1 MENNS
6 FEEKMKKLN
15 EIVEKLSDESVSLN
29 DSLNLYVEGKELI
42 KELFKY
48 INEAKEKVQE
58 ICNLI
63 PAMDKEIDYRPGQT
77 RFSKDQ
83 TTIVFKNGSYFD
95 NIAARETSRGK
106 RRHGGVIEECV
117 GVDGDILSQVI
128 IPTMNISRMC
138 MDGTT

>member
-48 INEAKEKVQE
+48 INESKEKVQE
-58 ICNLI
+58 I
-63 PAMDKEIDYRPGQT
+63 DKNTD
-77 RFSKDQ
+77 
-83 TTIVFKNGSYFD
+83 
-95 NIAARETSRGK
+95 
-106 RRHGGVIEECV
+106 
-117 GVDGDILSQVI
+117 
-128 IPTMNISRMC
+128 
-138 MDGTT
+138 

>member
-42 KELFKY
+42 KELFMY

-58 ICNLI
+58 I
-63 PAMDKEIDYRPGQT
+63 DKNT
-77 RFSKDQ
+77 
-83 TTIVFKNGSYFD
+83 N
-95 NIAARETSRGK
+95 
-106 RRHGGVIEECV
+106 
-117 GVDGDILSQVI
+117 
-128 IPTMNISRMC
+128 
-138 MDGTT
+138 

>member
-42 KELFKY
+42 KELFKC

-58 ICNLI
+58 I
-63 PAMDKEIDYRPGQT
+63 DKNTD
-77 RFSKDQ
+77 
-83 TTIVFKNGSYFD
+83 
-95 NIAARETSRGK
+95 
-106 RRHGGVIEECV
+106 
-117 GVDGDILSQVI
+117 
-128 IPTMNISRMC
+128 
-138 MDGTT
+138 

>member
-29 DSLNLYVEGKELI
+29 DSLNFYVEGKELI

-58 ICNLI
+58 I
-63 PAMDKEIDYRPGQT
+63 DKNTD
-77 RFSKDQ
+77 
-83 TTIVFKNGSYFD
+83 
-95 NIAARETSRGK
+95 
-106 RRHGGVIEECV
+106 
-117 GVDGDILSQVI
+117 
-128 IPTMNISRMC
+128 
-138 MDGTT
+138 

>member
-48 INEAKEKVQE
+48 INEAKEQVQE
-58 ICNLI
+58 I
-63 PAMDKEIDYRPGQT
+63 DKNTD
-77 RFSKDQ
+77 
-83 TTIVFKNGSYFD
+83 
-95 NIAARETSRGK
+95 
-106 RRHGGVIEECV
+106 
-117 GVDGDILSQVI
+117 
-128 IPTMNISRMC
+128 
-138 MDGTT
+138 

>member
-42 KELFKY
+42 KALFKY

-58 ICNLI
+58 I
-63 PAMDKEIDYRPGQT
+63 DKNND
-77 RFSKDQ
+77 
-83 TTIVFKNGSYFD
+83 
-95 NIAARETSRGK
+95 
-106 RRHGGVIEECV
+106 
-117 GVDGDILSQVI
+117 
-128 IPTMNISRMC
+128 
-138 MDGTT
+138 

>member
-48 INEAKEKVQE
+48 ITEAKAKVQ
-58 ICNLI
+58 
-63 PAMDKEIDYRPGQT
+63 
-77 RFSKDQ
+77 
-83 TTIVFKNGSYFD
+83 VYF
-95 NIAARETSRGK
+95 
-106 RRHGGVIEECV
+106 
-117 GVDGDILSQVI
+117 
-128 IPTMNISRMC
+128 
-138 MDGTT
+138 

>member
-48 INEAKEKVQE
+48 INEAKENVQE
-58 ICNLI
+58 I
-63 PAMDKEIDYRPGQT
+63 DKHT
-77 RFSKDQ
+77 
-83 TTIVFKNGSYFD
+83 
-95 NIAARETSRGK
+95 
-106 RRHGGVIEECV
+106 H
-117 GVDGDILSQVI
+117 
-128 IPTMNISRMC
+128 
-138 MDGTT
+138 

>member
-48 INEAKEKVQE
+48 INEEKEKVQE
-58 ICNLI
+58 I
-63 PAMDKEIDYRPGQT
+63 DKNTD
-77 RFSKDQ
+77 
-83 TTIVFKNGSYFD
+83 
-95 NIAARETSRGK
+95 
-106 RRHGGVIEECV
+106 
-117 GVDGDILSQVI
+117 
-128 IPTMNISRMC
+128 
-138 MDGTT
+138 

>member
-42 KELFKY
+42 KVLFKY

-58 ICNLI
+58 I
-63 PAMDKEIDYRPGQT
+63 DKNT
-77 RFSKDQ
+77 
-83 TTIVFKNGSYFD
+83 N
-95 NIAARETSRGK
+95 
-106 RRHGGVIEECV
+106 
-117 GVDGDILSQVI
+117 
-128 IPTMNISRMC
+128 
-138 MDGTT
+138 